1 MGKNSRL
8 IGIILIISGI
18 LVFLGCSLVS
28 IISSMEAEG
37 SNIGGVILGIVIS
50 LVVAIPLVG
59 GGVYLLFQSRSEAAE
74 QVEATRQRK
83 ILDMVKTR
91 GQINISDLVI
101 ELKSSSNQ
109 VRQDI
114 YKIVGMGLLK
124 GYVNW
129 DEGVLYSQEASQ
141 LKGRETCPNC
151 GGELRLAGTGV
162 ITCPYCGSEIFL

>member
-8 IGIILIISGI
+8 IGIILIIFGI

-28 IISSMEAEG
+28 IISSLEAEG
-37 SNIGGVILGIVIS
+37 SNIGGIVLGIFIA

-59 GGVYLLFQSRSEAAE
+59 GGLYLLVQGRSEATQ

-91 GQINISDLVI
+91 GQVNISDLVI
-101 ELKSSSNQ
+101 ELKSTSEQ

-114 YKIVGMGLLK
+114 YTIVGMGLLK

-129 DEGVLYSQEASQ
+129 DQGLLYSQEASQ

-151 GGELRLAGTGV
+151 GGALSLAGKGI

>member
-1 MGKNSRL
+1 MGKNGRL
-8 IGIILIISGI
+8 IGLILIVFGI
-18 LVFLGCSLVS
+18 LVFLGGSLVS
-28 IISSMEAEG
+28 IISSLEAEG
-37 SNIGGVILGIVIS
+37 SNIGGIVLGIFIS

-59 GGVYLLFQSRSEAAE
+59 GGVYLLSQGRSEAAQ

-91 GQINISDLVI
+91 GQVNISDLVI
-101 ELKSSSNQ
+101 ELKSSSDQ

-129 DEGVLYSQEASQ
+129 DQGILYSQDASQ

-151 GGELRLAGTGV
+151 GGALSLAGQGI
-162 ITCPYCGSEIFL
+162 ITCPYCGAQIFL

>member
-1 MGKNSRL
+1 MGKNGRL
-8 IGIILIISGI
+8 IGLILIIVGI

-28 IISSMEAEG
+28 IVSSMEAEG
-37 SNIGGVILGIVIS
+37 SNIGGIILGIFIA

-59 GGVYLLFQSRSEAAE
+59 GGVYLLIQSRSEAAQ

-91 GQINISDLVI
+91 GEVNISDLVI
-101 ELKSSSNQ
+101 ELKSTSDQ

-114 YKIVGMGLLK
+114 YTIVGMGLLK

-129 DEGVLYSQEASQ
+129 DQGLLYSQEASQ

-151 GGELRLAGTGV
+151 GGALSLAGKGI
-162 ITCPYCGSEIFL
+162 ITCPYCGTQIFL

>member
-8 IGIILIISGI
+8 IGFILIIVGI

-28 IISSMEAEG
+28 IISSLEAEG
-37 SNIGGVILGIVIS
+37 SNIGGIVLGIFIA

-59 GGVYLLFQSRSEAAE
+59 GGVYLLNQGRSEATQ

-91 GQINISDLVI
+91 GQVNISDLVI
-101 ELKSSSNQ
+101 ELKSTSEQ

-114 YKIVGMGLLK
+114 YTIVGMGLLK

-129 DEGVLYSQEASQ
+129 DEGTLYSQEASQ

-151 GGELRLAGTGV
+151 GGALSLAGQGI
-162 ITCPYCGSEIFL
+162 ITCPYCGAQIFL

>member
-8 IGIILIISGI
+8 IGFILIVFGV

-28 IISSMEAEG
+28 ITSSMEAEG
-37 SNIGGVILGIVIS
+37 SNIGGIVLGIFIS
-50 LVVAIPLVG
+50 LVVALPLVG
-59 GGVYLLFQSRSEAAE
+59 GGLYLLVQSRSEAAE

-91 GQINISDLVI
+91 GQVKISDLVI
-101 ELKSSSNQ
+101 EVRSDSDQ
-109 VRQDI
+109 VRQEI
-114 YKIVGMGLLK
+114 YTIVGMGLLQ

-141 LKGRETCPNC
+141 LKGRE
-151 GGELRLAGTGV
+151 
-162 ITCPYCGSEIFL
+162 

>member
-1 MGKNSRL
+1 MGKNGRL
-8 IGIILIISGI
+8 IGIILIVFGI
-18 LVFLGCSLVS
+18 LVFLGGSLVS
-28 IISSMEAEG
+28 IISSLEAEG
-37 SNIGGVILGIVIS
+37 SNIGGIVLGIFIS

-59 GGVYLLFQSRSEAAE
+59 GGVYLLIHSRSEAAQ

-91 GQINISDLVI
+91 GQVNISDLVI
-101 ELKSSSNQ
+101 ELKSTSEQ

-114 YKIVGMGLLK
+114 YSIVGMGLLK

-129 DEGVLYSQEASQ
+129 DQGLLYSQDASQ

-151 GGELRLAGTGV
+151 GGALSLAGKGI
-162 ITCPYCGSEIFL
+162 ITCPYCGTQIFL